1 MSTIG
6 GPNIVEDGLI
16 LAIDAANIKSY
27 PGSGTNINDISGNG
41 IVATL
46 NNSPTINSDGT
57 ITLDGVNQYIQVV
70 SDGTTAGFDT
80 QNFTI
85 DFWCNLTS
93 HGSYEV
99 LWSYDFTSHASPY
112 YAQHIRTT
120 NSSGRMQ
127 ISCNNGV
134 AEVSGNNAVNFGLW
148 QHWTWVRNLSAGTT
162 GFYVDGIFDRQDSRE
177 TNSITYYAQEVWIG
191 RANFSSGYLKGTLGP
206 YKFYNR
212 ALSASEILRNHN
224 AIKSRFGL

>member
-1 MSTIG
+1 MSGRVSNTI
-6 GPNIVEDGLI
+6 VTDGLI
-16 LAIDAANIKSY
+16 FYIDAINYKSY

-46 NNSPTINSDGT
+46 NNSPTINPNGT

-70 SDGTTAGFDT
+70 SNGTTAGFNT

-93 HGSYEV
+93 NGAYEV
-99 LWSYDFTSHASPY
+99 LWSYDFTSHSPPY
-112 YAQHIRTT
+112 YAQHIRTV
-120 NSSGRMQ
+120 NGVSWMQ
-127 ISCNNGV
+127 LSCNNGV
-134 AEVSGNNAVNFGLW
+134 GEVSANGAVNFGSW

-162 GFYVDGIFDRQDSRE
+162 SLYIDGQFNRQDSGE

-191 RANFSSGYLKGTLGP
+191 RANFSTGYLKGTLGP

-212 ALSASEILRNHN
+212 ALSASEILQNHN
-224 AIKSRFGL
+224 AHKSRFGL